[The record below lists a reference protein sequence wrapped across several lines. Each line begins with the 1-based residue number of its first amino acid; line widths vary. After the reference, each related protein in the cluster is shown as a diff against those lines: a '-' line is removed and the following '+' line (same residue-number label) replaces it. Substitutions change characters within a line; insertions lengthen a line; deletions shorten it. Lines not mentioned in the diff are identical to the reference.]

1 MKTNGAQLLVSLLE
15 QHGTETV
22 AGIPGGANLPVYDA
36 LAGSSIRHIL
46 CRHEQ
51 AAGFIAQGIARSTGK
66 VGVFLVTSSPGAT
79 NALTALADAKMD
91 SVPIIM
97 ISGQVPVSMI
107 GTDAFQEM
115 DTYGMTIPAT
125 KHNFLVRNASELPE
139 IITEAYRVA
148 RDCRPGPVVIDLPKD
163 VQKQIVDIDTEYTP
177 AAETVCCDDFDT
189 DAIGKITERI
199 NTAQRPVL
207 YIGGGVILSGAS
219 NEVQELAMTST
230 IPVVSSLMGLGAFPG
245 DHQLFVGM
253 IGMHGDYHTNHFM
266 QEADLIIAL
275 GVRFDDRAT
284 GKVDEFC
291 PDASI
296 IHIDIDESEIDKILP
311 SMMKLEADV
320 KAALRAINPL
330 IEKRQRPEW
339 IQRLN
344 ELKQT
349 YPVVRDDDETLAS
362 PEHICRL
369 ISGES
374 PEGTIIT
381 TDVGQ
386 HQMWAA
392 RILTLTRPR
401 SFLTSGGLGTMG
413 FGLPA
418 AIGAA
423 AANPGKRVICIT
435 GDGSLLMNIQELATL
450 ADLGSNVAIVVFN
463 NQALGLVRQQQE
475 LFFNENYFA
484 SEFATGPDFRM
495 LAESFGIRAVRLK
508 AGDEADFAE
517 QLRMTGPVLIDIPVD
532 PSKKVFP
539 IVPPGSANIQL
550 IGGKTS

>member
-66 VGVFLVTSSPGAT
+66 VGVFLVTSGPGAT

-207 YIGGGVILSGAS
+207 YIGGGVILSGA
-219 NEVQELAMTST
+219 
-230 IPVVSSLMGLGAFPG
+230 
-245 DHQLFVGM
+245 
-253 IGMHGDYHTNHFM
+253 
-266 QEADLIIAL
+266 
-275 GVRFDDRAT
+275 
-284 GKVDEFC
+284 
-291 PDASI
+291 
-296 IHIDIDESEIDKILP
+296 
-311 SMMKLEADV
+311 
-320 KAALRAINPL
+320 
-330 IEKRQRPEW
+330 
-339 IQRLN
+339 
-344 ELKQT
+344 
-349 YPVVRDDDETLAS
+349 
-362 PEHICRL
+362 
-369 ISGES
+369 
-374 PEGTIIT
+374 
-381 TDVGQ
+381 
-386 HQMWAA
+386 
-392 RILTLTRPR
+392 
-401 SFLTSGGLGTMG
+401 
-413 FGLPA
+413 
-418 AIGAA
+418 
-423 AANPGKRVICIT
+423 
-435 GDGSLLMNIQELATL
+435 
-450 ADLGSNVAIVVFN
+450 
-463 NQALGLVRQQQE
+463 
-475 LFFNENYFA
+475 
-484 SEFATGPDFRM
+484 
-495 LAESFGIRAVRLK
+495 
-508 AGDEADFAE
+508 
-517 QLRMTGPVLIDIPVD
+517 
-532 PSKKVFP
+532 
-539 IVPPGSANIQL
+539 
-550 IGGKTS
+550 

>member
-1 MKTNGAQLLVSLLE
+1 
-15 QHGTETV
+15 
-22 AGIPGGANLPVYDA
+22 
-36 LAGSSIRHIL
+36 
-46 CRHEQ
+46 
-51 AAGFIAQGIARSTGK
+51 
-66 VGVFLVTSSPGAT
+66 
-79 NALTALADAKMD
+79 ALADAKMD